1 MALMHQTTMTP
12 SKLELLAAW
21 LPSQPWFVGDANSL
35 VSLSGFRLD
44 DPAGEFVQDESG
56 HRVSRQPA
64 VRVQGS
70 GRPGD
75 PRAAVCGLSGL
86 ALLEPLIELVEMNEV
101 PSSATPLGLTH
112 DEALSSR

>member
-1 MALMHQTTMTP
+1 MGLMHLTTMTP

-44 DPAGEFVQDESG
+44 DPAGEVGQDESG
-56 HRVSRQPA
+56 NRVSRQPV
-64 VRVQGS
+64 VRAQGS

-75 PRAAVCGLSGL
+75 PRAAVCGL
-86 ALLEPLIELVEMNEV
+86 ALPEPLIEL
-101 PSSATPLGLTH
+101 A
-112 DEALSSR
+112 R